1 MTELPLILE
10 PDEDDEDCALYLV
23 DGTVAGR
30 PYRFVLDTGG
40 ARSQMEAD
48 DYIGTLP
55 AVASNT
61 SSGAFAIR
69 TDPVVS
75 ITDLNVGPLRAATLN
90 VTRVDPIAGLLR
102 NVLGMDIL
110 GQHSC
115 HFRLADLVVDVDPTL
130 TLPADAAQFQM
141 DKRGHV
147 YIDVH
152 WPGVVAHAC
161 WDTGSAPT
169 IVNRDFWLAHPDLF
183 EEVGSSVGTDVTGT
197 QIETPVLEMAEVE
210 IGGRRFTKHCAVSV
224 DLTGANS
231 TAELP
236 MDMIIGYPTM
246 RQANW
251 LFDFPAKRW
260 AFTD

>member
-23 DGTVAGR
+23 DGTIAGR
-30 PYRFVLDTGG
+30 EYRFVLDTGA
-40 ARSQMEAD
+40 ARTQLEAD
-48 DYIGTLP
+48 DYTSALP
-55 AVASNT
+55 VVASDT
-61 SSGAFAIR
+61 SCGAFAIR
-69 TDPVVS
+69 TDPVVG
-75 ITDLNVGPLRAATLN
+75 ITDLTVGPLRAATLG
-90 VTRVDPIAGLLR
+90 VTRVEPIPGMLR

-110 GQHSC
+110 GRHRC
-115 HFRLADLVVDVDPTL
+115 HFRLADLVLDVDPPPA
-130 TLPADAAQFQM
+130 LPAGAAEFQM
-141 DKRGHV
+141 DNRGHFQL
-147 YIDVH
+147 DVR

-169 IVNRDFWLAHPDLF
+169 IVNRDFWLAHPGLF
-183 EEVGSSVGTDVTGT
+183 EEVGTTVGTDVTGT
-197 QIETPVLEMAEVE
+197 QIETPVLQMAEVE
-210 IGGRRFTKHCAVSV
+210 IGGRRFSKHTAMSV
-224 DLTGANS
+224 DLTRANS
-231 TAELP
+231 TAALP